1 MSRDSLYALEMETL
15 HSTNVYRKE
24 LHRRKVDKQAVYEYL
39 ATIPKGRVV
48 TYGQIAKFLGNPNLA
63 RTVGNILHEN
73 PDGDK
78 YPCYKVVNAQGKLAE
93 NYAFGGIERQK
104 MRLEA
109 DGIIVNN
116 NKVDLKKYQWS
127 YEIEK

>member
-1 MSRDSLYALEMETL
+1 MK
-15 HSTNVYRKE
+15 RKI
-24 LHRRKVDKQAVYEYL
+24 DKQVVYEYL

-48 TYGQIAKFLGNPNLA
+48 TYGQIAKFLGNENLA

-93 NYAFGGIERQK
+93 NYAFGGLAAQK
-104 MRLEA
+104 IRLEA
-109 DGIIVNN
+109 DEIIVNN
-116 NKVDLKKYQWS
+116 DKVDLKTYQWS
-127 YEIEK
+127 YDVAEME